1 MDNRVTKRRVAIHF
15 EYDWIKYIA
24 IIIAS
29 VFVCYIT
36 FSAINATREYERI
49 EVFITSYSQN
59 EYSANENFLTTIK
72 AEGDDYIREVNIHCY
87 STLNPEYTTLFQ
99 GHGPSCDILIIPK
112 NMMDSSA
119 GAYKWLTD
127 EMLADIFTPEE
138 GEEFNVDVSALDYYE
153 YDASV
158 VPNGKG
164 EPLANGRKYGI
175 RVDNLKKMNT
185 NNPPYEFNYA
195 RLDDKYNPDN
205 EEKPLDTEFYLV
217 INPKS
222 IKIGEYGKKS
232 EYHHLTQ
239 TFRFIRWFLNEYAV

>member
-1 MDNRVTKRRVAIHF
+1 MDNRITKRRVAIHF
-15 EYDWIKYIA
+15 EYDWLKYIA

-36 FSAINATREYERI
+36 FSAINATREYEKI
-49 EVFITSYSQN
+49 EIFVTSYARN
-59 EYSANENFLTTIK
+59 EYSMDEDFLTTVK
-72 AEGDDYIREVNIHCY
+72 AEGDDYMREVLVHCN

-99 GHGPSCDILIIPK
+99 GHGPSCDLLIIPK
-112 NMMDSSA
+112 SMMDRSA

-127 EMLADIFTPEE
+127 EMIADIFTPEE
-138 GEEFNVDVSALDYYE
+138 GEQFNVDVSALEYYE

-158 VPNGKG
+158 VPDGKG

-175 RVDNLKKMNT
+175 RVDNLKKMKVQNA
-185 NNPPYEFNYA
+185 PFVFDYSK
-195 RLDDKYNPDN
+195 LDDKYNPD
-205 EEKPLDTEFYLV
+205 EEEEPLDTQFYLV

-222 IKIGEYGKKS
+222 IKIGEYGKKA
-232 EYHHLTQ
+232 EYHHLKQ